1 MKERYQELDDKNS
14 SMQFYI
20 EDSGAQGE
28 AFLKRFE
35 MAWIFHDNALEGTVF
50 TEPELSAALGPQA
63 GAADASMLPVVFE
76 IRNHKTVCDF
86 IRAEAKSG
94 GKKQAQV
101 TLTLIKRLHDM
112 LAGNTPESQ
121 AARAQFGLREKTD
134 REKEKDKEK
143 AGYRKDMPLHRTYFH
158 DIHQPSKIP
167 AALEKLVDHTASA
180 EFREFHP
187 IQQAAHFQHAFM
199 QIFPFTEH
207 SGRVARMCSN
217 LILVRAN
224 YLPVVIHSIDRQK
237 YYESLR
243 GPVANFRGLL
253 MDAMENSLDNGIK
266 FFKDQS
272 RRFRSSN

>member
-1 MKERYQELDDKNS
+1 VKERYQELDDKNS

>member
-14 SMQFYI
+14 SLQFYI

-28 AFLKRFE
+28 AFMQRFD
-35 MAWIFHDNALEGTVF
+35 MAWIFHDNGLEGTIY
-50 TEPELSAALGPQA
+50 TEPELSAALGPNA

-86 IRAEAKSG
+86 VRAEARSG
-94 GKKQAQV
+94 GRKQAQV

-112 LAGNTPESQ
+112 LAGNTAEAQ

-134 REKEKDKEK
+134 REKEKEKEK

-158 DIHQPSKIP
+158 DIHQPAKIP

-187 IQQAAHFQHAFM
+187 MQQAAHFQHAFM

-217 LILVRAN
+217 LILMRAN
-224 YLPVVIHSIDRQK
+224 YVPVVIHSIDRQK

-266 FFKDQS
+266 YFRDQS
-272 RRFRSSN
+272 RRFRSGR

>member
-1 MKERYQELDDKNS
+1 
-14 SMQFYI
+14 
-20 EDSGAQGE
+20 
-28 AFLKRFE
+28 
-35 MAWIFHDNALEGTVF
+35 
-50 TEPELSAALGPQA
+50 
-63 GAADASMLPVVFE
+63 
-76 IRNHKTVCDF
+76 
-86 IRAEAKSG
+86 
-94 GKKQAQV
+94 
-101 TLTLIKRLHDM
+101 M

>member
-14 SMQFYI
+14 SLQFYI
-20 EDSGAQGE
+20 EDSGPQGE
-28 AFLKRFE
+28 AFMQRFD
-35 MAWIFHDNALEGTVF
+35 MAWIFHDNGLEGTIF
-50 TEPELSAALGPQA
+50 TEPELSAALGPHA
-63 GAADASMLPVVFE
+63 GAADASMLPVIFE

-86 IRAEAKSG
+86 IRTEAKAG

-112 LAGNTPESQ
+112 LAGSTAEAQ

-207 SGRVARMCSN
+207 SGRVARMGSN
-217 LILVRAN
+217 LILMRAN

-272 RRFRSSN
+272 RRFRSGR

>member
-1 MKERYQELDDKNS
+1 MKERYQELDDKNEKL
-14 SMQFYI
+14 QFFV
-20 EDSGAQGE
+20 EDSGQRGE
-28 AFLKRFE
+28 SFMQRFE
-35 MAWIFHDNALEGTVF
+35 MAWIFHDNALEGTVY

-63 GAADASMLPVVFE
+63 SAAEASMLPVVFE
-76 IRNHKTVCDF
+76 IRNHKIVCDF
-86 IRAEAKSG
+86 VRAEATAG
-94 GKKQAQV
+94 TRKQAQV
-101 TLTLIKRLHDM
+101 TLTLIKRIHDM
-112 LAGNTPESQ
+112 LSGSTAEAQ

-167 AALEKLVDHTASA
+167 GALEKLVDFTSTA
-180 EFREFHP
+180 EFREMHP
-187 IQQAAHFQHAFM
+187 IQQSAHFQHTFM

-217 LILVRAN
+217 MVLVRAG
-224 YLPVVIHSIDRQK
+224 YMPAIIHSIDRQK

-253 MDAMENSLDNGIK
+253 MDAMENSLDNGLK
-266 FFKDQS
+266 YFKDQA
-272 RRFRSSN
+272 RRIRPGR